1 MNKMSYWM
9 SFLLDI
15 INTITSPLLRSNIEQ
30 VFQMHEPNQSQ
41 QVSVLLSENYDRNL
55 SKSCCI
61 VNVISYLSV
70 QKCSISYQ
78 LTLLMSKF
86 CGLRSRCSIFL
97 LWQYD
102 SPLSNW
108 NLECMKQIFLHTKK
122 DLKSFVLNFWH
133 NF

>member
-1 MNKMSYWM
+1 M
-9 SFLLDI
+9 SFLLEILD
-15 INTITSPLLRSNIEQ
+15 TITSPLLRSNIEQ
-30 VFQMHEPNQSQ
+30 VFQMHEPSQSQ